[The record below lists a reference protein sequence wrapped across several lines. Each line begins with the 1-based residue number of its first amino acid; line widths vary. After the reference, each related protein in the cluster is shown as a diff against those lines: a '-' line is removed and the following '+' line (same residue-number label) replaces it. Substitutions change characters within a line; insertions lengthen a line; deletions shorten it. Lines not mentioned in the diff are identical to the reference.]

1 MAELRRHT
9 ARDASRPVQQ
19 QKMRPRSQRDAG
31 LRLPSDS
38 VMLPATAVAPA
49 EERRPQSQR
58 DAGLQSLQDSV
69 MLPALPN
76 ALVPVAGFDFEPDAG
91 AVDMELGPDTAHMTP
106 KPSQAGG
113 LGGVAGVLATG
124 SAPAAGLFS
133 PEVCAQPPRI
143 QSHEPFPPRVS
154 RVGVRARV
162 ACGVGGSV
170 FN

>member
-1 MAELRRHT
+1 
-9 ARDASRPVQQ
+9 
-19 QKMRPRSQRDAG
+19 
-31 LRLPSDS
+31 
-38 VMLPATAVAPA
+38 MLPATAFAPA
-49 EERRPQSQR
+49 EEWRPQSQR
-58 DAGLQSLQDSV
+58 DAGLRSLQDSV

-91 AVDMELGPDTAHMTP
+91 AVDSELGPDTALVTP

-143 QSHEPFPPRVS
+143 PSHEPFPLASLALAFVLVWLVAWVALCVFPPRAYAKT
-154 RVGVRARV
+154 R
-162 ACGVGGSV
+162 
-170 FN
+170 